1 MVCRETEKKMN
12 LRFTDI
18 HHHLLYGMDD
28 GAKDEQSMYQM
39 IEKAA
44 ADGVRRIVATP
55 HVTPGIEPFDRE
67 QYDKALKEAR
77 KYCEI
82 HVPDMEILS
91 GAEILYTEQ
100 TARFLLEEQI
110 PTMADSNLVLVE
122 FLTDIRFEK
131 MEEAI
136 RRLFANGYRVI
147 VAHIE
152 RYDCLVRN
160 PARAVRLKEES
171 DVLYQV
177 NCSTIIE
184 GKGFFVRRFINR
196 MLKEGLIDAV
206 ASDAHGLNVRI
217 VKMKQAWRILKYQ
230 CGAEYARKLLSGEVL
245 GSEITESL

>member
-1 MVCRETEKKMN
+1 MS

-28 GAKDEQSMYQM
+28 GAKSEQVMYEM

-44 ADGVRRIVATP
+44 ADGIRRIVATP
-55 HVTPGIEPFDRE
+55 HATPGMEPFNRE
-67 QYDKALKEAR
+67 QYDKALEDAR
-77 KYCEI
+77 RYCRINRPE
-82 HVPDMEILS
+82 MEILA

-100 TARFLLEEQI
+100 TPRFLLEGQI
-110 PTMADSNLVLVE
+110 PTMADTDLVLVE
-122 FLTDIRFEK
+122 FLTDIRFEE

-136 RRLFANGYRVI
+136 RHLFANGYRVI

-152 RYDCLVRN
+152 RYDCLVKN
-160 PARAVRLKEES
+160 PSRAVRLKEEF

-177 NCSTIIE
+177 NCSAIVE
-184 GKGFFVRRFINR
+184 SKGFFVRRFLNQ
-196 MLKEGLIDAV
+196 MLKQELVDAV

-230 CGAEYARKLLSGEVL
+230 CGAEYARKLLSGWVL
-245 GSEITESL
+245 GSRTEEDI